1 MMPAVTTPSAIG
13 GKASLTRI
21 SSMAAMSEPVHAPVP
36 GSGMATKMNRPQ
48 KRARR
53 TVSDFLSAR
62 CSMRV
67 TKPLS
72 RSLFVRSQAK
82 ILRMKSTMNGTGT
95 RLPRMDTA
103 MAMR

>member
-1 MMPAVTTPSAIG
+1 
-13 GKASLTRI
+13 
-21 SSMAAMSEPVHAPVP
+21 
-36 GSGMATKMNRPQ
+36 
-48 KRARR
+48 
-53 TVSDFLSAR
+53 
-62 CSMRV
+62 MRV

-82 ILRMKSTMNGTGT
+82 ILRMKSTMNGTGK

>member
-36 GSGMATKMNRPQ
+36 GSGMATNKNRPQ

-67 TKPLS
+67 TKALS
-72 RSLFVRSQAK
+72 RSLFVRSHAK

-95 RLPRMDTA
+95 RLPTTDTA
-103 MAMR
+103 MAAR